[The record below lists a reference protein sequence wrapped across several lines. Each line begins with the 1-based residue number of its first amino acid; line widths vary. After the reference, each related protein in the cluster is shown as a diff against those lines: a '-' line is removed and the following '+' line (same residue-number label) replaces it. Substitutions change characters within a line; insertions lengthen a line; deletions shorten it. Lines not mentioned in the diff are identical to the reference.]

1 MPKTSKQP
9 SQKEK
14 DLIILRLTG
23 VSSELHF
30 SSGNNHQSFSRD
42 EMIEQIEDNTEVG
55 REFVATEFEFL
66 RAVKD
71 GSLKEIL
78 INSAD

>member
-1 MPKTSKQP
+1 MPETSKQP
-9 SQKEK
+9 SQKEM
-14 DLIILRLTG
+14 DIIILRLKT

-30 SSGNNHQSFSRD
+30 SSGNDSQSFSRD
-42 EMIEQIEDNTEVG
+42 EMIEEIKNNTEVG

-71 GSLKEIL
+71 GSLREVL
-78 INSAD
+78 LDTAD